1 MAKRFPGAQQ
11 LNFPIQHMSVLV
23 LLFLISPLY
32 AIDVPS
38 VYHNNVAYV
47 SLQTLKQVSDGRIIK
62 AFDKHKTTLA
72 IRRHIFT
79 FTRLSPVV
87 TLGKE
92 ETYRLPHKTRYVNG
106 TLHIPAVCLSLLSSQ
121 TGLNFRLT
129 DLPLALSKSPIETKI
144 LQPPPQISAPPT
156 PPKKSNAEQQAARWT
171 LTTVVID
178 PGHGGK
184 DPGAL
189 GHGNGREKTIVLD
202 IAKRLKVLLEKQL
215 KVEVILTRQQDTFV
229 PLHKR
234 AKIAR
239 EKGGKIFISLHCNAT
254 KNRNANGMEVYFLSQ
269 AKTKEAAEVAKL
281 ENAALKYE
289 KDDPQFALNGID
301 SAYQDIAL
309 SLLTAQF
316 LKESQDLAAD
326 IHNAI
331 AERVPNIQKRGVKQA
346 NFHVMRGTM
355 AQMPSVLVELGFIT
369 NTQEEKRLKNSSH
382 QKKLAEAVYKG
393 IKTFK
398 LRYEQ
403 QLSTNN

>member
-1 MAKRFPGAQQ
+1 M
-11 LNFPIQHMSVLV
+11 NV
-23 LLFLISPLY
+23 LLMLLVISPLY
-32 AIDVPS
+32 AIDVPG
-38 VYHNNVAYV
+38 VRHNNVAYI
-47 SLQTLKQVSDGRIIK
+47 SLQTLKQVTGGRISK
-62 AFDKHKTTLA
+62 APVKHKTTLA
-72 IRRHIFT
+72 IRRHTFT

-87 TLGKE
+87 TIGKE
-92 ETYRLPHKTRYVNG
+92 ETYRLPYKTRYFNG
-106 TLHIPAVCLSLLSSQ
+106 TLHIPAACLSLLSRR
-121 TGLNFRLT
+121 TGLHFRLT
-129 DLPLALSKSPIETKI
+129 DQPLALSKPPAETKI
-144 LQPPPQISAPPT
+144 SQISPSTKRVAT
-156 PPKKSNAEQQAARWT
+156 PPSKTNAPQKKRDTEQQAARWT

-189 GHGNGREKTIVLD
+189 GHGGGREKTIVRGV
-202 IAKRLKVLLEKQL
+202 AKRLKTLLEKQL
-215 KVEVILTRQQDTFV
+215 KVEVVLTRQRDTFI

-239 EKGGKIFISLHCNAT
+239 EKGGKVFISLHCNAT
-254 KNRNANGMEVYFLSQ
+254 KNRNANGMEVYFLSE
-269 AKTKEAAEVAKL
+269 AKTKEAADVAKL
-281 ENAALKYE
+281 ENASLKYE

-301 SAYQDIAL
+301 EAYRDIAL

-331 AERVPNIQKRGVKQA
+331 AQHIPDINKRGVKQA
-346 NFHVMRGTM
+346 NFQVMRGTM

-369 NTQEEKRLKNSSH
+369 NIQEEKRLKSSSH
-382 QKKLAEAVYKG
+382 QKKLAEAVYRG
-393 IKTFK
+393 IKIFK